1 MIQAKAAESGNPLN
15 AQAMSQLI
23 SALKSGNLDHNSAGM
38 QQIKNLFSLQQQQ
51 KLGQASM
58 NPAAAAAAMQ
68 AQGQGQ
74 GQGQGGGTDQL
85 LLAAMRQQMLQQNQ
99 GQGQG
104 QGQVNMGQNQQQQ
117 MQQQQQQQ
125 PQQRTQSGSQ
135 PQYPQQSQNQPQN
148 QNQNQN
154 HQQNQQQNRPNQVRV
169 WSGSLIWNPNST
181 TRRKYP
187 LLPPLAQLTPSR
199 PEFRCERSWRKPIDR
214 LQTRTMVQRSL
225 DLDNN
230 DMYIRRS
237 TNLFSDRQSAFCY
250 FHTSKSSFWG

>member
-74 GQGQGGGTDQL
+74 GQGGGTDQL

-117 MQQQQQQQ
+117 MQPQQQQQ

-181 TRRKYP
+181 TRRRSP
-187 LLPPLAQLTPSR
+187 LPPPTQLTQLTLSR
-199 PEFRCERSWRKPIDR
+199 PEFRCKRSRRKPIDR
-214 LQTRTMVQRSL
+214 LQTRTLVQRSL

-237 TNLFSDRQSAFCY
+237 SKLLSNRQSAFCY